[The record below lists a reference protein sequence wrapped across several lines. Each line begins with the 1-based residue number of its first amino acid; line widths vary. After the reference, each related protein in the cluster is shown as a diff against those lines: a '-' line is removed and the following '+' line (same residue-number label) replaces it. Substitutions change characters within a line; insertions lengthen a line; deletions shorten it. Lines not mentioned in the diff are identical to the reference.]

1 MLNISQVLTTVED
14 SSGDIFSHI
23 PQEVTTF
30 QVNASIHTVGSSVM
44 NISYN
49 PQNLTLIPFQI
60 GVCFFSL
67 FGNILLILV
76 LSDLPNSKLR
86 ITTKILMRYV
96 SLSHCLMS
104 TILIGR
110 LFSMPCLIVMLGGLT
125 SGFNVHCGLAY
136 LGYEALIL
144 VTKPYSHQNFVS
156 MNICKIEIL
165 TSCLVSLCFNV
176 VAYLTT
182 KESDDPSCHFTNGLL
197 NPLFLCLFT
206 GVLNIIIIITSTIQI
221 FTLKAMKK
229 VFPET
234 GTLNINVIQVAPV
247 NNTFRGVTT
256 KRKRK
261 FPLLRLTKMLMM
273 SLLWSIICW
282 FPSTISIFTFSIF
295 EILQIEGGMEQQ
307 LLVGF
312 SNLVALN
319 GSLHVIV
326 YLTMSS
332 QIRQAMKEYLS
343 RWIGQHTLSSCTLCV
358 RW

>member
-1 MLNISQVLTTVED
+1 MAATLPAAVCERLQLLPIYFD
-14 SSGDIFSHI
+14 
-23 PQEVTTF
+23 VT
-30 QVNASIHTVGSSVM
+30 
-44 NISYN
+44 
-49 PQNLTLIPFQI
+49 P
-60 GVCFFSL
+60 
-67 FGNILLILV
+67 
-76 LSDLPNSKLR
+76 
-86 ITTKILMRYV
+86 KILMRYV
-96 SLSHCLMS
+96 SFSHCLMS
-104 TILIGR
+104 VILIGR
-110 LFSMPCLIVMLGGLT
+110 LFSMPCLIVLLGGIT
-125 SGFNVHCGLAY
+125 SGFNVQCGLPY

-144 VTKPYSHQNFVS
+144 VTKPYNYQKFIS

-165 TSCLVSLCFNV
+165 ASCLVSVCFNI
-176 VAYLTT
+176 VAYLTM
-182 KESDDPSCHFTNGLL
+182 KEPDDPSCHSTNGFL
-197 NPLFLCLFT
+197 NPLFLCLFM
-206 GVLNIIIIITSTIQI
+206 GVLSTIIIVTSTIQI

-247 NNTFRGVTT
+247 NNTSRGVTT
-256 KRKRK
+256 ERKRK
-261 FPLLRLTKMLMM
+261 FPLLRLTKMSMM
-273 SLLWSIICW
+273 SLYCSIICW

-307 LLVGF
+307 ILVGF

-332 QIRQAMKEYLS
+332 QIRQAIKEYL